1 MLTYAI
7 NRAIQF
13 ALSLLV
19 ASVVVFA
26 LMSLLPG
33 NAAQVALGTNA
44 TPEAVAALEA
54 QYGLDRP
61 PIIRYFDWMGGMLTG
76 DFGTS
81 YVTGAEITPVI
92 VDSVQVTAILVI
104 AAIALSILIAVPL
117 GTFAALEQRN

>member
-19 ASVVVFA
+19 ASVVIFA

-44 TPEAVAALEA
+44 TPEAVAMLEA

-61 PIIRYFDWMGGMLTG
+61 PVIRYFD
-76 DFGTS
+76 
-81 YVTGAEITPVI
+81 
-92 VDSVQVTAILVI
+92 
-104 AAIALSILIAVPL
+104 
-117 GTFAALEQRN
+117 

>member
-1 MLTYAI
+1 MLTYAV

-54 QYGLDRP
+54 QYGLD
-61 PIIRYFDWMGGMLTG
+61 
-76 DFGTS
+76 
-81 YVTGAEITPVI
+81 
-92 VDSVQVTAILVI
+92 
-104 AAIALSILIAVPL
+104 
-117 GTFAALEQRN
+117 